1 MTRLE
6 ILKELCKGRDITIN
20 RLEQELGFSQ
30 GALGKINSS
39 MPKAD
44 KLQALAQYFHVPME
58 ILLSE
63 DVDAETLNKFKEFPD
78 WNDILSCFQDSSQMP
93 PSFTPISQ
101 EEPVYDVA
109 AGPGC
114 VNGDYTDNYVNTEEE
129 EMNEYTWCEVHGDS
143 MLPTLMS
150 GDLVKVHIQ
159 TETDPHDL
167 TVIKVDGESAT
178 IKHVE
183 IVSDGIWLRADNK
196 EVFPDK
202 FYTVQEVLTL
212 PITIIGKAV
221 EFKRAL

>member
-1 MTRLE
+1 MYERVEQLLLE
-6 ILKELCKGRDITIN
+6 KGVNIADVSRSTGIGKST
-20 RLEQELGFSQ
+20 FS
-30 GALGKINSS
+30 GWKNGKYQPKSDKRQKVADYFGVSLAYLDGQTDDRGSS
-39 MPKAD
+39 
-44 KLQALAQYFHVPME
+44 E
-58 ILLSE
+58 SSE
-63 DVDAETLNKFKEFPD
+63 PVV
-78 WNDILSCFQDSSQMP
+78 
-93 PSFTPISQ
+93 
-101 EEPVYDVA
+101 PVYDVA

-114 VNGDYTDNYVNTEEE
+114 VNGDYADKYVNAEEE

-143 MLPTLMS
+143 MMPTLMS
-150 GDLVKVHIQ
+150 GDVVKVHIQ